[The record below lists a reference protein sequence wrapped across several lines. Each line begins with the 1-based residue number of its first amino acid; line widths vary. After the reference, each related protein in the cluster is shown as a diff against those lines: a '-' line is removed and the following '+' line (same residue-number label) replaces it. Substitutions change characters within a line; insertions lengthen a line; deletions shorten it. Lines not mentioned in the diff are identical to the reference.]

1 MKIYKGTLKKK
12 NGEIRDMVFAKIHD
26 IVKVN
31 EEFIAAK
38 IVGTGVSKNYK
49 PGQELVWDLEADDF
63 RIFNWEKASNISE
76 RYVSDDLFKRKV
88 ND

>member
-12 NGEIRDMVFAKIHD
+12 NGEVRDMVFAKIHD
-26 IVKVN
+26 IIQVN

-38 IVGTGVSKNYK
+38 IVGTGSSRNYK
-49 PGQELVWDLEADDF
+49 PYQELVWDLEADDF

-76 RYVSDDLFKRKV
+76 KYVSDDLFKRKV
-88 ND
+88 NV